1 MLTGQSWRMA
11 GERMTGSQD
20 PRVPP
25 HSPDEGGSCCSFHY
39 KAFKGFAIVDGA
51 TYALGEREGRE
62 ECASLD
68 AKIEAYNLMAT
79 NEKEGGSP
87 HPLQGLI
94 GAQMTEE

>member
-11 GERMTGSQD
+11 GERMPGSQD

-39 KAFKGFAIVDGA
+39 KAFKGFAVVDGA

-62 ECASLD
+62 ECASLG
-68 AKIEAYNLMAT
+68 AKIEVT
-79 NEKEGGSP
+79 
-87 HPLQGLI
+87 
-94 GAQMTEE
+94 T